1 LLSIRPGTSGEALS
15 TRCGGQGV
23 HSGYSGHEVR
33 DRGSAISVTIL
44 PNCVDGRTINAAA
57 SHYVGGSMLNYV
69 TLQGVHVIVRLD
81 LVDRGPSRDL
91 IARGLQSSAFQSDH
105 FLLSQFLLFEWPP
118 Q

>member
-1 LLSIRPGTSGEALS
+1 
-15 TRCGGQGV
+15 
-23 HSGYSGHEVR
+23 
-33 DRGSAISVTIL
+33 
-44 PNCVDGRTINAAA
+44 
-57 SHYVGGSMLNYV
+57 MLNYV